1 MIIDLTVLDMSD
13 HPPRGY
19 ELAIQGYELFT
30 NGKLIQKI
38 PPG

>member
-1 MIIDLTVLDMSD
+1 VLDMSD

-19 ELAIQGYELFT
+19 ELGVQGYEIYT
-30 NGKLIQKI
+30 DGKLAAKV